1 MKLSR
6 RCKEYC
12 EVKKESFG
20 QVRSPQ
26 DLSYVRSPEDLSVGL
41 SIKERKVQGPESAGF
56 ILRPEDLSV
65 GPSIWKEVGL
75 SIWK

>member
-1 MKLSR
+1 MHDHIKANSIFQFPRSLEMKLSR

-41 SIKERKVQGPESAGF
+41 SIKERKVQGPEDSY
-56 ILRPEDLSV
+56 P
-65 GPSIWKEVGL
+65 
-75 SIWK
+75 